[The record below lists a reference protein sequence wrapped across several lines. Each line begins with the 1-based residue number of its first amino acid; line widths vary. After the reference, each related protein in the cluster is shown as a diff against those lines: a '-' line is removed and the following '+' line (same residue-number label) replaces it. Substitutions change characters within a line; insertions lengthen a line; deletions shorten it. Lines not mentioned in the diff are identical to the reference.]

1 MNPGAQTTDLTAH
14 PEATEYPEYYG
25 RYIAQVPQGKIVIT
39 LEQGLAATLALLG
52 GLSPAQADF
61 RYAPGKWSLKEVVGH
76 VIDTERIMAYRAL
89 RFARNDKT
97 PLPGFE
103 QDDYMPYAGFAKREL
118 SGLARE
124 YEHVRQATLDLFRH
138 LDAEAWERRGTASG
152 GEFTVRAM
160 PYIIAGHEIHH
171 RKILQEK
178 YLSGSAG

>member
-1 MNPGAQTTDLTAH
+1 MTDPTAH

-25 RYIAQVPQGKIVIT
+25 RYIAQVPQGKILTT

-61 RYAPGKWSLKEVVGH
+61 RYAPDKWSIKEVIGH
-76 VIDTERIMAYRAL
+76 VIDAERIFAYRAL

-103 QDDYMPYAGFAKREL
+103 QDDYMPYANFAEREL
-118 SGLARE
+118 SSLLHE
-124 YEHVRQATLDLFRH
+124 FEHVRRASLDLFRH
-138 LDAEAWERRGTASG
+138 LDAEGWQRRGIASG

-160 PYIIAGHEIHH
+160 AYITAGHEIHH
-171 RKILQEK
+171 RTILKAK
-178 YLSGSAG
+178 YLGTQS